1 MTGSSKKKEDIVL
14 QCHKAAFV
22 LPAALFVSAN
32 AYERKDT
39 LKLQFSKQG
48 GEKTNVLSG
57 ICVYT
62 VAALFSVDACK
73 K

>member
-1 MTGSSKKKEDIVL
+1 MKY
-14 QCHKAAFV
+14 KAVFV
-22 LPAALFVSAN
+22 LPAACFLSAN

-39 LKLQFSKQG
+39 LKLQFRKQRR
-48 GEKTNVLSG
+48 EKTNLLSG

-62 VAALFSVDACK
+62 VAAQLSVDACK